1 MDSNK
6 KNTNV
11 AQVVS
16 QHNIKFEKNPFE
28 PAGTNSSL
36 AVASRQANYDLTSLF
51 ECPVCFDYVTPPIL
65 QCQNGHLG
73 NELLILFDDAIQW
86 ALCS

>member
-6 KNTNV
+6 KSTNI

-16 QHNIKFEKNPFE
+16 QHNIKFEKNLFDQT
-28 PAGTNSSL
+28 GTNSL
-36 AVASRQANYDLTSLF
+36 AIAPRPQNYDLTSLF

-65 QCQNGHLG
+65 QCHNGHLG
-73 NELLILFDDAIQW
+73 TIF
-86 ALCS
+86 